1 MEEHRFQVRPIM
13 KQSEFPRSPISIHS
27 NRLRPWLGLPVVIV
41 IVLVR
46 FAGSLKEANP
56 ESGQPE
62 FVTATTSAVPVA
74 KRPRSGPISVQ
85 VAAATPQ
92 EIVAAKLDQFV
103 RGRRALVLALAL
115 EAGIPMPAEVEQFFD
130 LAERG
135 QWAEAE
141 ALYAALEVRRERN
154 EVSGDLSRLRPAML
168 ETIGVH
174 EAVRDWPPQ
183 SLLDYGSAILEA
195 LPPGGAY
202 MGGSDPGRFIP
213 TLLNETTDGDRHVVL
228 TQNALAD
235 QTYLDYARFLYG
247 EQLATL
253 TADDSQRAFQDYMA
267 DAAQR
272 LAHDQQFPGEPKQVR
287 PGEEIQRT
295 DNGRIQVGGQVAV
308 MAINERMLKTL
319 MEKNPEVSFAM
330 EESSPFASL
339 YGDAT
344 LRGPLVELRAGSGEG
359 EAVLDSARATQSL
372 DYWRERT
379 QQVLADP
386 ETSDS
391 TEARTAYARQ
401 VLAQAGLMQQH
412 QLPGEAEQA
421 FRLASELAPGNPEAV
436 LRYVGLLTEQ
446 QRITDAIPV
455 AEAALRLAPD
465 NEQFRH
471 LLEALR
477 THGKN

>member
-1 MEEHRFQVRPIM
+1 M
-13 KQSEFPRSPISIHS
+13 KQTVSPRSLNSAHS
-27 NRLRPWLGLPVVIV
+27 NRLWPWLGLLVVIA
-41 IVLVR
+41 IVVVR
-46 FAGSLKEANP
+46 FAGAPRETNR

-62 FVTATTSAVPVA
+62 FAAAKSSAVNSA
-74 KRPRSGPISVQ
+74 DRPRSGPISVQ

-103 RGRRALVLALAL
+103 RGRRALVQALAL
-115 EAGIPMPAEVEQFFD
+115 EAGIPIPAEVEQFFD

-141 ALYAALEVRRERN
+141 ALYAALEARRERG
-154 EVSGDLSRLRPAML
+154 EGSGDLSRLRPAML

-174 EAVRDWPPQ
+174 EAVRDWPAQ
-183 SLLDYGSAILEA
+183 ELLNYGRAILES
-195 LPPGGAY
+195 LPPGAVY

-235 QTYLDYARFLYG
+235 QTYLDYARFLYSDRV
-247 EQLATL
+247 ATL

-287 PGEEIQRT
+287 PGEDIQRT
-295 DNGRIQVGGQVAV
+295 DDGRIQVGGQVAV
-308 MAINERMLKTL
+308 MAINERLLKTL
-319 MEKNPEVSFAM
+319 MEKNPEVPFAM
-330 EESSPFASL
+330 EESYPFASL
-339 YGDAT
+339 YEGAKP
-344 LRGPLVELRAGSGEG
+344 RGPLVELRAGSGEG
-359 EAVLDSARATQSL
+359 EAVLDPARASQSL

-379 QQVLADP
+379 QQVLSDP
-386 ETSDS
+386 ETADS
-391 TEARTAYARQ
+391 TEARSAYARQ

-421 FRLASELAPGNPEAV
+421 FRLANELAPGNPEAV

-465 NEQFRH
+465 NEQFRN
-471 LLEALR
+471 LLEDLR
-477 THGKN
+477 TRGEN

>member
-1 MEEHRFQVRPIM
+1 M
-13 KQSEFPRSPISIHS
+13 KQSVFPRSPISTHS
-27 NRLRPWLGLPVVIV
+27 NRPWPWLGLLVVIV

-62 FVTATTSAVPVA
+62 FVTATTSAVPSA
-74 KRPRSGPISVQ
+74 ERPRSGPISVQ
-85 VAAATPQ
+85 VATASPE

-115 EAGIPMPAEVEQFFD
+115 EAGIPVPAEVEQFFD
-130 LAERG
+130 LAARG

-141 ALYAALEVRRERN
+141 ALYAALEVRRERGGGA
-154 EVSGDLSRLRPAML
+154 GDLSRLRPAML

-174 EAVRDWPPQ
+174 EAVRDWPAQ
-183 SLLDYGSAILEA
+183 ALLNYGSAILET
-195 LPPGGAY
+195 LPPGAVY
-202 MGGSDPGRFIP
+202 LGGSDPGRFIP

-247 EQLATL
+247 DQVATL
-253 TADDSQRAFQDYMA
+253 TADDSQRAFQGYMA

-287 PGEEIQRT
+287 PGEDIQRT
-295 DNGRIQVGGQVAV
+295 DDGRIQVGGQVAV
-308 MAINERMLKTL
+308 MAINERLLKTL
-319 MEKNPEVSFAM
+319 MEKNPEVPFAM
-330 EESSPFASL
+330 EESYPFASL
-339 YGDAT
+339 YEGAT
-344 LRGPLVELRAGSGEG
+344 PRGPLVELRAGNG
-359 EAVLDSARATQSL
+359 EAVMDPARATESL

-379 QQVLADP
+379 QQVLSDP

-421 FRLASELAPGNPEAV
+421 FLLANELAPGNPEAV

-455 AEAALRLAPD
+455 AEAALQLAPD
-465 NEQFRH
+465 SEQFRN
-471 LLEALR
+471 LLEDLR
-477 THGKN
+477 TRGKN

>member
-1 MEEHRFQVRPIM
+1 
-13 KQSEFPRSPISIHS
+13 
-27 NRLRPWLGLPVVIV
+27 LLVVITIT
-41 IVLVR
+41 IVVVR
-46 FAGSLKEANP
+46 FAGSPKGTNR

-62 FVTATTSAVPVA
+62 VVITKSSAVDSA
-74 KRPRSGPISVQ
+74 ARLRSGPISVP

-92 EIVAAKLDQFV
+92 EIVAAKIDQFV

-115 EAGIPMPAEVEQFFD
+115 EAGIPVPAEVEQFFD

-141 ALYAALEVRRERN
+141 ALYAALKVRRERG
-154 EVSGDLSRLRPAML
+154 EGSGDLSRLRPAML

-174 EAVRDWPPQ
+174 EAVRDWPAQ
-183 SLLDYGSAILEA
+183 ALLNYGSAILEA
-195 LPPGGAY
+195 LPRGAVY

-235 QTYLDYARFLYG
+235 QTYLDYARFFYG
-247 EQLATL
+247 DHVATL
-253 TADDSQRAFQDYMA
+253 TADDSQR
-267 DAAQR
+267 
-272 LAHDQQFPGEPKQVR
+272 LVHDRQFPGEPKQVR
-287 PGEEIQRT
+287 PGEDIQRT
-295 DNGRIQVGGQVAV
+295 DDGRIQVGGQVAV

-319 MEKNPEVSFAM
+319 MEKNPDVPFAM
-330 EESSPFASL
+330 EESYPFSSL
-339 YGDAT
+339 YEGAT
-344 LRGPLVELRAGSGEG
+344 LRGPLLELRAGSGEG
-359 EAVLDSARATQSL
+359 EVVIDSARATQSL

-386 ETSDS
+386 ATSDS

-421 FRLASELAPGNPEAV
+421 FRLAKQLAPGNPEVV
-436 LRYVGLLTEQ
+436 LRFVGLLTEQ

-455 AEAALRLAPD
+455 AEAALRVAPD
-465 NEQFRH
+465 NEQFRN
-471 LLEALR
+471 LLEELR
-477 THGKN
+477 TRGKN

>member
-1 MEEHRFQVRPIM
+1 M
-13 KQSEFPRSPISIHS
+13 KQTVSRRSLIPVDS
-27 NRLRPWLGLPVVIV
+27 NRPWPWLRLLVVITIT
-41 IVLVR
+41 IVVVR
-46 FAGSLKEANP
+46 FAGSPKETNP

-62 FVTATTSAVPVA
+62 VVITKTSAVDSA
-74 KRPRSGPISVQ
+74 ARPRSGPISVP

-115 EAGIPMPAEVEQFFD
+115 EAGIPVPAEVEQFFD

-141 ALYAALEVRRERN
+141 ALYAALKVRRERG
-154 EVSGDLSRLRPAML
+154 EGSGDLSRLSPAML

-174 EAVRDWPPQ
+174 EAVRDWPAQ
-183 SLLDYGSAILEA
+183 ALLNYGSAILEA
-195 LPPGGAY
+195 LPPGAVY

-213 TLLNETTDGDRHVVL
+213 TLLNETTAGDRHVVL

-247 EQLATL
+247 DHVATL

-287 PGEEIQRT
+287 PGEDIQRT
-295 DNGRIQVGGQVAV
+295 DDGRIQVGGQVAV

-319 MEKNPEVSFAM
+319 MEKNPDLPFAL
-330 EESSPFASL
+330 EESYPFSSL
-339 YGDAT
+339 YEGAT

-359 EAVLDSARATQSL
+359 EAVIDSARATQSL
-372 DYWRERT
+372 NYWRERT

-421 FRLASELAPGNPEAV
+421 FRLANQLAPGNPEV
-436 LRYVGLLTEQ
+436 VQRFVGLLTEQ

-465 NEQFRH
+465 NEQFRN
-471 LLEALR
+471 LLEELR
-477 THGKN
+477 TRGKN